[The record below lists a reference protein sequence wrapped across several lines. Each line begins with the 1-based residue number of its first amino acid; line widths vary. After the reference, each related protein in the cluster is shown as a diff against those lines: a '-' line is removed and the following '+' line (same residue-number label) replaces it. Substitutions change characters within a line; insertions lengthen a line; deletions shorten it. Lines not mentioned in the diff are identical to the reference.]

1 MTMDIAEDW
10 ADPDL
15 AECPEPTLTFW
26 RDFAASV
33 ELAEPY
39 VETFAVKVPGAGARQ
54 LARYWEH
61 GEGATKVMWGTD
73 GAMERCIALNRK
85 HMRDPGGYCAK
96 RHKAVT
102 GEWPTTGG
110 KHGIPS

>member
-1 MTMDIAEDW
+1 MTTDVVGGW

-26 RDFAASV
+26 RDFAAAV

-54 LARYWEH
+54 LAQYWEH
-61 GEGATKVMWGTD
+61 GKGAAKVRWGTD
-73 GAMERCIALNRK
+73 GAMQRCIRLNRK
-85 HMRDPGGYCAK
+85 HMMDPGGYCAK

-102 GEWPTTGG
+102 GEWPTEHGE
-110 KHGIPS
+110 HGIPS